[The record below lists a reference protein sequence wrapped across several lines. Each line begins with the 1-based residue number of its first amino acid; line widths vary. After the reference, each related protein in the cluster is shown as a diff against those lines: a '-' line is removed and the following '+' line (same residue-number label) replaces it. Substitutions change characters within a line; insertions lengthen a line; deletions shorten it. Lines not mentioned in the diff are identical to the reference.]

1 MAATVQE
8 LINILQQIAPDSLAE
23 EWDNV
28 GLLVGNPGQSVT
40 KILLALDPSPT
51 LIEQAVV
58 NSCELVIT
66 HHPAIF
72 RPLKSLR
79 TDTPT
84 GKFLALALQHNIA
97 IIGCHTNLDATSG
110 GVSDVLAAKLGLEN
124 LVPLLPSKNGCTEQG
139 ACGLGRIGTYPTPR
153 STTSF
158 IHTLQQA
165 TQAPWLLEAGPRPE
179 SIAKVAV
186 CGGSCGD
193 FAELAQSRG
202 VDVFVT
208 AEIKHNVAR
217 WAEDAHFWLIDG
229 GHFATENPAM
239 ELLKQHL
246 QKALNDAEIKAVI
259 MVAKQTSPLRLIQ
272 EHQPPTV

>member
-28 GLLVGNPGQSVT
+28 GLLVGSPSQSVT
-40 KILLALDPSPT
+40 KILLALDPSPA

-58 NSCELVIT
+58 QKCELVLT

-84 GKFLALALQHNIA
+84 GKFLALALQHNVA
-97 IIGCHTNLDATSG
+97 VIGCHTNLDATAG
-110 GVSDVLAAKLGLEN
+110 GVSDVLAANLGLEN
-124 LVPLLPSKNGCTEQG
+124 LAPLVPNKNECTEQG
-139 ACGLGRIGTYPTPR
+139 VCGLGRIGSYSAPLSATD
-153 STTSF
+153 F
-158 IHTLQQA
+158 IHTLQKA
-165 TQAPWLLEAGPRPE
+165 TQAPWLLEAGPRPA
-179 SIAKVAV
+179 SITRVAV

-193 FAELAQSRG
+193 FAELAQSQG

-217 WAEDAHFWLIDG
+217 WAEDANFWLIDG

-239 ELLKQHL
+239 KLLKHHL
-246 QKALNDAEIKAVI
+246 QKALSDAEIEVDI
-259 MVAKQTSPLRLIQ
+259 MLAEQTSPLRLIQ
-272 EHQPPTV
+272 ENQPPTV